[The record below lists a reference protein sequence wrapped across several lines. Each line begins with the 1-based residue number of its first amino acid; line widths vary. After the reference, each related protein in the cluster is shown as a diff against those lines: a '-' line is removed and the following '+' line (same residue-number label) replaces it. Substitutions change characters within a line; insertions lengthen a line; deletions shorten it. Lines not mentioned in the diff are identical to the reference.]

1 MPQPDDLPLCLPVD
15 LSDEAAAKLIEFLY
29 ELTEAL
35 ETRYYT
41 QLHRYYRANHIDQ
54 SDLYPATDLG
64 PATEPDDPPF

>member
-1 MPQPDDLPLCLPVD
+1 MKQPNDLPLCLPVD

-41 QLHRYYRANHIDQ
+41 QLHRYYHENHIDQ
-54 SDLYPATDLG
+54 RDLDPA
-64 PATEPDDPPF
+64 PEPNDPPF

>member
-35 ETRYYT
+35 ESRYFI
-41 QLHRYYRANHIDQ
+41 QLRRYHQEDHSAQR
-54 SDLYPATDLG
+54 DLG
-64 PATEPDDPPF
+64 PAPEPSDPPF